1 MRDWRVFLL
10 SPGFVLLP
18 FQARAHDVFDPYSPG
33 SLVGVSIEIDGAR
46 MPLYPAPDGS
56 GRHYVEAREG
66 AFYAV
71 RLDNRTGE
79 RLGVVLSVDGL
90 NAISGQRDAS
100 SSWAAPGRMYVLDPW
115 GSTTVRGWRTS
126 LSEVRQFTFVDE
138 RASYAARSG
147 KANAKMGW
155 IEIATYREK
164 RRYVGQPWQPWEPR
178 VRDRDQGDESS
189 AGKDEPA
196 PPTASSAPEAE
207 GRAEGRAA
215 ARGLNRS
222 GAADSYP
229 GTGWGRAADDP
240 AEVVSFDP
248 ERRPADVVTLRYE
261 YASALRA
268 LGILPR
274 PYWGRDRLREREH
287 GVAGF
292 APPPA
297 W

>member
-10 SPGFVLLP
+10 SLGFVVLP
-18 FQARAHDVFDPYSPG
+18 FQAGAHDFFEPYSPG
-33 SLVGVSIEIDGAR
+33 SLVGVSVEVDGAPV
-46 MPLYPAPDGS
+46 PLYPAPDGS
-56 GRHYVEAREG
+56 GRHYLEAREG
-66 AFYAV
+66 ASYAV

-79 RLGVVLSVDGL
+79 RVGVVLTVDGL
-90 NAISGQRDAS
+90 NAISGQRGGVS
-100 SSWAAPGRMYVLDPW
+100 PWAPPGRMYVLDPW
-115 GSTTVRGWRTS
+115 SSTTVRGWRTS
-126 LSEVRQFTFVDE
+126 LSEVRRFTFVDE

-147 KANAKMGW
+147 KANPRMGW
-155 IEIATYREK
+155 IEVAAYRE
-164 RRYVGQPWQPWEPR
+164 RHPYVHQPWRPWEPR
-178 VRDRDQGDESS
+178 VRDRDRGDEPTARS
-189 AGKDEPA
+189 KEEPA
-196 PPTASSAPEAE
+196 PPAAAGAPE
-207 GRAEGRAA
+207 AEGRAA
-215 ARGLNRS
+215 ARGLERS
-222 GAADSYP
+222 QAADSYP